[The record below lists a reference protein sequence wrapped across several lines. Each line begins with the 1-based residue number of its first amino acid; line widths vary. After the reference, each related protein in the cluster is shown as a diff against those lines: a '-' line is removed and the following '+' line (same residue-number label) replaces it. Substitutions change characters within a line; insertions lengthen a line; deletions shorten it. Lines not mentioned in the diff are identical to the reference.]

1 MHEGITHSKE
11 RKSTHIYIESRG
23 LERGDKRENRQEK
36 REGRYA
42 KGYQNGRFAADA
54 VHQDARWN
62 GDNEEPHE
70 SYGDHDAAQ
79 GVVEL
84 QLLLHIIGANAD
96 HIGKAHREK
105 AEHHHKD
112 GSKFGFSIHIARVF
126 STMDGAREVAGEA
139 RSIPERSSFPKG
151 RNGGTAQGQEV
162 RQTHFI

>member
-42 KGYQNGRFAADA
+42 KGYQNGRFTPDA
-54 VHQDARWN
+54 VHQNARWN

-70 SYGDHDAAQ
+70 SNGDHDAAQ

-126 STMDGAREVAGEA
+126 STMDGAQGVAGEFA
-139 RSIPERSSFPKG
+139 RKPARCQSAPP
-151 RNGGTAQGQEV
+151 AQ
-162 RQTHFI
+162 